1 MLDEDRL
8 RERIEHGHTVVLTVG
23 LVATP
28 GIGVLTPK
36 NHTAVVS
43 IAEPRRYSEDK
54 LAILTTR
61 AKVHAAASLYQ

>member
-8 RERIEHGHTVVLTVG
+8 RERIEHGHKVVLTVG
-23 LVATP
+23 LVANP
-28 GIGVLTPK
+28 GTGVLTPK

-61 AKVHAAASLYQ
+61 AKVHAAASLYR